1 MVRHLSSDLLIE
13 FVKNDQQVAHAESVV
28 SKGNFPNIFSFFIF
42 KKKDWKITDW
52 LIGAAP
58 FAWQSRA
65 TSETSAPEVAKLFDT
80 CPVLSWISMAFG
92 IDGTPNTCHL
102 FFVCVA
108 PVQNWR
114 AAWHLIRHKN
124 EQTSGP
130 WRWFTM
136 PALGCTDDRKTKF
149 FFSANHWRPFRCRTS
164 GCAFFRPQPKGVRD
178 GRLQSRHLL
187 HSGCCYLPKREK
199 YLHSDASS
207 GPSVW

>member
-1 MVRHLSSDLLIE
+1 MQDLRVRQRGSS
-13 FVKNDQQVAHAESVV
+13 
-28 SKGNFPNIFSFFIF
+28 FIF
-42 KKKDWKITDW
+42 FEESAAGNQSNGQAFVIWFANRIRQKRPTSCSRWVGRLKRKLSKHFQFLYFLKKDWKITDW

-136 PALGCTDDRKTKF
+136 PALGCNR
-149 FFSANHWRPFRCRTS
+149 RPENEILF
-164 GCAFFRPQPKGVRD
+164 
-178 GRLQSRHLL
+178 
-187 HSGCCYLPKREK
+187 
-199 YLHSDASS
+199 
-207 GPSVW
+207 